1 MSFALAIIFLHIIG
15 YLSTNAASQF
25 CPISNCFS
33 HVQFPLYQRYS
44 SGALVSH
51 YFPSVGLNIS
61 IPSDWIRSPKI
72 QSINEIAMY
81 NAPFQGQ
88 SDKFSENLV
97 IKKGR
102 YENNLSSTA
111 YSNATLVGLEKLPKF
126 QLQER
131 DDEFALGDF
140 QANKFRY
147 SYSSNRQQYMSMQV
161 GLIAGSA
168 YITLTYNAELGRYA
182 EYVPTIDKILSS
194 VKINESILSEI
205 PEIDTIVFVDKPR
218 GISVKYPSDWI
229 KADGDYLGS
238 IVTLLAPLEGPSDFY
253 FDNIRIYSGKISQ
266 TNSTTSLKSIVK
278 DVELKFEKTLRD
290 FKVLGTMNDSVSN
303 SPALSINYTFTGN
316 DGYYHKI
323 LRSTFL
329 LKSTQLYY
337 VIYDSTNDSFE
348 KYLPSVRRVL
358 ASLSIT

>member
-1 MSFALAIIFLHIIG
+1 
-15 YLSTNAASQF
+15 
-25 CPISNCFS
+25 
-33 HVQFPLYQRYS
+33 
-44 SGALVSH
+44 
-51 YFPSVGLNIS
+51 
-61 IPSDWIRSPKI
+61 
-72 QSINEIAMY
+72 
-81 NAPFQGQ
+81 
-88 SDKFSENLV
+88 
-97 IKKGR
+97 
-102 YENNLSSTA
+102 
-111 YSNATLVGLEKLPKF
+111 
-126 QLQER
+126 
-131 DDEFALGDF
+131 
-140 QANKFRY
+140 
-147 SYSSNRQQYMSMQV
+147 MSMQV
-161 GLIAGSA
+161 GLIVGSA

-205 PEIDTIVFVDKPR
+205 PENDTIVFVDKPR

-337 VIYDSTNDSFE
+337 VIYDSTNDTFE